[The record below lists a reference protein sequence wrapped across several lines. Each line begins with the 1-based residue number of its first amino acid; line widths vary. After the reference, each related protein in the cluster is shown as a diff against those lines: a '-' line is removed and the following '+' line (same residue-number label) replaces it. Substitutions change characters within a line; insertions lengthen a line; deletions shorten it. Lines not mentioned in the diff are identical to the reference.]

1 MLGIGKHSR
10 IRGLL
15 SSYIDGQLS
24 PSDAAKVEGHLSTC
38 DECRA
43 ELETLTATV
52 ELLGDLP
59 ELEVPRSF
67 ALASEPAPVRSFA
80 AYVWPARLAASMAA
94 VLLVALLIGD
104 VLGLLE
110 QTGPADLELAAR
122 AAPAPAPAAAPA
134 PAPAAAAARAP
145 APAAAPAPAP
155 AAAPP
160 PAPAP
165 APAAAPAPARAA
177 ALAPAPSPAAAPTQ
191 KEQAQT
197 FAMAAEAPRP
207 AEATPAAVP
216 IGVPEATSAVTPPPV
231 VVPAEALAAAA
242 QDLGTERVVAPF
254 VAEPLEEPAVVEG
267 RVQADLAPEVGVPLV
282 VEREKDAIERELP
295 LTVATLEPAPPEVAD
310 DTEGVGLP
318 LRQLELAAAILLAIL
333 LLGAL
338 WLGRRTPRWS
348 R

>member
-24 PSDAAKVEGHLSTC
+24 PSDAAKVEGYLSTC

-67 ALASEPAPVRSFA
+67 ALASEPAPVRSLA

-122 AAPAPAPAAAPA
+122 AAAAPA
-134 PAPAAAAARAP
+134 PAPAVAR
-145 APAAAPAPAP
+145 APAPAP
-155 AAAPP
+155 AA
-160 PAPAP
+160 APAP

-267 RVQADLAPEVGVPLV
+267 GAQADLAPEGGVPLV
-282 VEREKDAIERELP
+282 VEKGEAAIEPELP
-295 LTVATLEPAPPEVAD
+295 LTVATPEPAPPEVAD